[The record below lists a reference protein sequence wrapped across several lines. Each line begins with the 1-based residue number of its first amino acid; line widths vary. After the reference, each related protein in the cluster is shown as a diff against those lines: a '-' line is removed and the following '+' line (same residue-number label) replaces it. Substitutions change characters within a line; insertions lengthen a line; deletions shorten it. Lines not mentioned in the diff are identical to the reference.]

1 MQKMIKYKTSDAR
14 NLPQTRFTD
23 DANLI
28 ALNQIYKSKYF
39 QMKEITALKGTSAM
53 MTLGMIIVTMS
64 PYQMGSDILLDSTMI
79 MEFQTR

>member
-1 MQKMIKYKTSDAR
+1 M
-14 NLPQTRFTD
+14 PQTRFTD

-39 QMKEITALKGTSAM
+39 QMKEITALQGTSAM

-79 MEFQTR
+79 MLFQTR